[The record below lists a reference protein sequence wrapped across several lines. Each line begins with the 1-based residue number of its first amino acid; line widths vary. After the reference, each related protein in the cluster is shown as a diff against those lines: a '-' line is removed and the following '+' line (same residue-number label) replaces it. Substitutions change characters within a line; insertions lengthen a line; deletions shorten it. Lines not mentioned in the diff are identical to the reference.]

1 MKFPFNVFQISI
13 FNSFNH
19 IRKEKLMGSSGS
31 FLDRIEV
38 FTIQEATN
46 RQLISY
52 YLANETRLLIY
63 LITKIIRKTI
73 KFNL

>member
-1 MKFPFNVFQISI
+1 MKFLFNVFQISI

-19 IRKEKLMGSSGS
+19 IRKEKLIVSSRS
-31 FLDRIEV
+31 FSDRIEV

-46 RQLISY
+46 SRLISY

-63 LITKIIRKTI
+63 LTTKIIRKTI

>member
-1 MKFPFNVFQISI
+1 MKFLFNVFQISI

-19 IRKEKLMGSSGS
+19 IRKENLMGSSRS
-31 FLDRIEV
+31 FWDRIEV

-46 RQLISY
+46 SRLISY

-63 LITKIIRKTI
+63 LTTKTVRKTI

>member
-1 MKFPFNVFQISI
+1 MKFLFNVFQISI

-19 IRKEKLMGSSGS
+19 IRKEKLMGSSRS
-31 FLDRIEV
+31 FSDRIEE

-46 RQLISY
+46 SRLISY

-63 LITKIIRKTI
+63 LTTKTIRKTI

>member
-1 MKFPFNVFQISI
+1 MKFLFNVFQISI

-19 IRKEKLMGSSGS
+19 IRKENLMGSSRS
-31 FLDRIEV
+31 FSDRIEV

-46 RQLISY
+46 SRLISY

-63 LITKIIRKTI
+63 LTTKTVRKTI